1 MRKQINRV
9 RNWKQFLTES
19 IDSGSLIIYHRTRKN
34 PMDFNKGFKSSQ
46 YGGKYGTGLYSFYD
60 LDSATNKFNTERYGE
75 FLVEISV
82 QNNGKFLILDP
93 DLLKK
98 VYGYNISLMEQ
109 LKRIFGGKFNKF
121 YQQNKERI
129 DELIGVSDK
138 MGDNPT
144 GAWDSQEAM
153 IRFQNTGLYG
163 STNSSNILGGLIF
176 GCKGFLEQC
185 DGASVIDDLGKVFV
199 LYETN
204 LINPIR
210 YSEDNGKT
218 WISIKNKT
226 SYNIGKDNRSGEDKL
241 SNQKFSG
248 IE

>member
-1 MRKQINRV
+1 MREQIDRV
-9 RNWKQFLTES
+9 KNWKPILNES
-19 IDSGSLIIYHRTRKN
+19 IDIGSLILYHRTDKN
-34 PMDFNKGFKSSQ
+34 PLDFNKGFKSSQ
-46 YGGKYGTGLYSFYD
+46 YGGKYGTGLYTFYD
-60 LDSATNKFNTERYGE
+60 LDSATDEYKGQRYGKY
-75 FLVEISV
+75 LLEISV

-98 VYGYNISLMEQ
+98 VYGSNISLMEQ

-138 MGDNPT
+138 MGDEAYE
-144 GAWDSQEAM
+144 GAG
-153 IRFQNTGLYG
+153 R
-163 STNSSNILGGLIF
+163 TNSSDILGGLVF
-176 GCKGFLEQC
+176 GCKGFFEEC
-185 DGASVIDDLGKVFV
+185 DGVAVIDDLGKVFI

-204 LINPIR
+204 LMNPIR

-218 WISIKNKT
+218 WISIKNKS

-241 SNQKFSG
+241 SNQKSSE
-248 IE
+248 IEI